1 MNYSTAVFLINKN
14 VRCVTATY
22 EVDTDP
28 TSDNGKAKRTP
39 FKTLDPDIVK
49 GDLVIVPSGTRHGMT
64 VVRVVET
71 DVDVDFD
78 SGHQMTWIVER
89 VNQDTFNK
97 NSRAEEQAINAIR
110 SAEKRKKA
118 DELRA
123 ALIIDQEAIKLLAIS
138 STGDKPEA

>member
-14 VRCVTATY
+14 VRCVMATY

-28 TSDNGKAKRTP
+28 ANDASKIKRTP

-49 GDLVIVPSGTRHGMT
+49 GDLVVVPTNTRHGMT
-64 VVRVVET
+64 VVRVVE
-71 DVDVDFD
+71 VDAEVDFD
-78 SGHQMTWIVER
+78 NATPMAWIVDVVR
-89 VNQDTFNK
+89 RDNYDK
-97 NSRAEEQAINAIR
+97 NIRAEDQAINAIR

-138 STGDKPEA
+138 SAGDTPAA

>member
-14 VRCVTATY
+14 VRCISATY

-28 TSDNGKAKRTP
+28 TSDTGKAKRTL
-39 FKTLDPDIVK
+39 FKTLDADIVK
-49 GDLVIVPSGTRHGMT
+49 GDLVIVPTSTRHGMT

-71 DVDVDFD
+71 DVEVDFD
-78 SGHQMTWIVER
+78 STHQMTWIVDVVQQENYTR
-89 VNQDTFNK
+89 NL
-97 NSRAEEQAINAIR
+97 RAEDQAINAIR

-138 STGDKPEA
+138 TAGDAPTE